1 MSMNL
6 NSKIFECIYMLIY
19 NVKRDDPIV
28 GKLYFKIGLQ
38 FDIALNVFSCFIQ
51 AEKSIVIIQ

>member
-6 NSKIFECIYMLIY
+6 NSKIFVCIYTNI
-19 NVKRDDPIV
+19 KRDDPIV
-28 GKLYFKIGLQ
+28 GKLYFKIVLQ
-38 FDIALNVFSCFIQ
+38 FEIALNVFSCFIQ